1 MKTRLFLSAFTVI
14 ALTLSA
20 CGKSDGKAAAAAP
33 AASSSADSSARAI
46 EITGNDAMKFSVTE
60 ITASPGETLRI
71 TFRNVGKM
79 PKQAMS
85 HNWVLLKPMTDGEVN
100 AFGMAA
106 SAKAPTYLPDDRSA
120 IIAHTKML
128 GGGESDQIEVK
139 VPSTPGTYPYV
150 CTFPGHF
157 AIMKGTLVVK

>member
-1 MKTRLFLSAFTVI
+1 MNTRTVLSSFAAI
-14 ALTLSA
+14 ALLTSA
-20 CGKSDGKAAAAAP
+20 CGRSDNGSASPAP
-33 AASSSADSSARAI
+33 AATASANASVRVI
-46 EITGNDAMKFSVTE
+46 EVTGNDAMQFNVTE
-60 ITASPGETLRI
+60 ITAKPGETLRI
-71 TFRNVGKM
+71 SFRNVGKM

-106 SAKAPTYLPDDRSA
+106 SSKAPTYLPDDQSA

-128 GGGESDQIEVK
+128 GAGESDQIEFQA
-139 VPSTPGTYPYV
+139 PATAGTYPFI

-157 AIMKGTLVVK
+157 AIMKGKLVVK